1 MAITTNKN
9 TDSVPS
15 YIDETE
21 LQKAGITNVLNTGT
35 GRVYSITMQMTSG
48 TAPYF
53 KAYDSK
59 SLAYGT
65 TDPVLVFRPVTSSST
80 PTTIIS
86 KSGIPFNTALSI
98 AAGDAGGTGSGGDG
112 DPPNQLDVTIIGD

>member
-15 YIDETE
+15 YIDETQ
-21 LQKAGITNVLNTGT
+21 LRKAGSTNVLNTGT
-35 GRVYSITMQMTSG
+35 GRVYSITMQMTTG

-59 SLAYGT
+59 TLAYGT
-65 TDPVLVFRPVTSSST
+65 TDPVLVFRPVSSTST

-98 AAGDAGGTGSGGDG
+98 AAGAAGGTGAAGDG
-112 DPPNQLDVTIIGD
+112 EPPNNLDVTIIGD